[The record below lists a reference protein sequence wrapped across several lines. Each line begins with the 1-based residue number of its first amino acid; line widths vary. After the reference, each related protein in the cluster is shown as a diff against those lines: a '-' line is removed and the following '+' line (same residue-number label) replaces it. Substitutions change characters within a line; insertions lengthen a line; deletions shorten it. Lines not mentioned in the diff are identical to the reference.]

1 MTGAKSL
8 SALQHAARA
17 LALIPSTARVAV
29 LMRHAERDIIP
40 KGQHGN
46 EAPLT
51 PQGEKDSATM
61 GDLLKERNIEL
72 FHSPARRCVQTA
84 NSIGGANHPPLAS
97 KKSMSLRCDAYVEDF
112 ESALPTLS
120 RLISEHGFYDLFVKQ
135 LSKEARNP
143 PYPHF
148 RPPLSAAAELM
159 AGLLPHDKG
168 QAGIGVTHDWLVNVA
183 ASHAT
188 GLIIERKHDAH
199 FLGALFIW
207 KDSGGVCYYH
217 KGRAGKCPKDFQQIF
232 VRALKNDHDQ

>member
-8 SALQHAARA
+8 TALQHAARA
-17 LALIPSTARVAV
+17 LALIPLAARVAV

-40 KGQHGN
+40 RGQHGN

-51 PQGEKDSATM
+51 AQGEKDSAAM
-61 GDLLKERNIEL
+61 GNLLKERNIEL

-97 KKSMSLRCDAYVEDF
+97 KESMPLRCDAYVEDF

-120 RLISEHGFYDLFVKQ
+120 RLISEHGFYDLFVKR
-135 LSKEARNP
+135 LSNEAHNP

-168 QAGIGVTHDWLVNVA
+168 QAGIGVTHDWLVHVA

-188 GLIIERKHDAH
+188 GIVTERKHDAH

-207 KDSGGVCYYH
+207 KDGDDIAYYH
-217 KGRAGKCPKDFQQIF
+217 KGRTGQCPKDFQQLF